1 MFLRT
6 HTRIHEGNEMHLYM
20 WVQTAYI
27 ISDHSLA

>member
-6 HTRIHEGNEMHLYM
+6 RTRIHEGNEMHLYM

-27 ISDHSLA
+27 SDHSLA